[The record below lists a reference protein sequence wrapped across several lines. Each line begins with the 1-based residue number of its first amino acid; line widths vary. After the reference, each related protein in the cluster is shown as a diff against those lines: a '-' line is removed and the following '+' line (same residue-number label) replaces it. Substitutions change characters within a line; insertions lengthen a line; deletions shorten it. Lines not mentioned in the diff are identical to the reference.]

1 MTLLEW
7 RLLQANANG
16 TKYMRVGDTLFY
28 LPKPVPKELQEQPEG
43 GLAGKGKKVKVS
55 LQKRNQKGR

>member
-7 RLLQANANG
+7 RLLQANENG

-43 GLAGKGKKVKVS
+43 GLAGKGKKVKVH
-55 LQKRNQKGR
+55 RR